1 MKLRELICY
10 SRSIVRQGRLHILI
24 ICLMPLFTELFFRLA
39 EASVC
44 SLLLYFSDMSPAE
57 LFTGEN
63 EPQFVFSLTCMVL
76 RVLTI
81 PPLTC
86 AAAFRLTELCCGD
99 EGVTPLWEVLTDM
112 RFLRRSVVSGLLCR
126 IIGTLF
132 FMPVLFSGETLA
144 ALLKKG
150 GGENELFAA
159 VQAAALTA
167 VSLLLWAM
175 VRLTLSAVPFLL
187 VRRTDKSA
195 VGTVFCSFRFMSGR
209 RGHFLRLI
217 GMYALPALSLIGLPL
232 ALPDLMTAF
241 AVSISVF
248 AQEDDYHK
256 RTLPSELKGE
266 LI

>member
-1 MKLRELICY
+1 MKLRELIRY

-76 RVLTI
+76 RVLTV

-99 EGVTPLWEVLTDM
+99 DGVTPLWEVLTDM

-132 FMPVLFSGETLA
+132 FLPVLFSGEALA

-167 VSLLLWAM
+167 VSLLLWVM
-175 VRLTLSAVPFLL
+175 VRLTLS
-187 VRRTDKSA
+187 
-195 VGTVFCSFRFMSGR
+195 
-209 RGHFLRLI
+209 
-217 GMYALPALSLIGLPL
+217 
-232 ALPDLMTAF
+232 
-241 AVSISVF
+241 
-248 AQEDDYHK
+248 
-256 RTLPSELKGE
+256 
-266 LI
+266 